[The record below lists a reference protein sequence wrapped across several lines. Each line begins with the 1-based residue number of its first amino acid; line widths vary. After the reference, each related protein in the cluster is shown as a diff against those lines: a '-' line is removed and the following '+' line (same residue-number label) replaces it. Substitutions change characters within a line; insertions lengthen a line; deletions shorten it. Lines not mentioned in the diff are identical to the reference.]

1 MSGNQCN
8 NPYGNFPNDPDS
20 NDNSGNIPSDNMN
33 THSNDSFDMRK
44 DNQPTYYYRNY
55 ERSQDPTSVP
65 SPINYVQSEPAAK
78 KRRRGAR
85 GLRTVFSLLIVAA
98 ILVGTVGTL
107 SLFYEIVPGDGD
119 IVFSLERIDR
129 RTNQNT
135 VPNAPIDNG
144 EKDKSTTLRE
154 VNPNGPVLEIND
166 PPAPKTTPVARESGA
181 VLTVS
186 EIAEKVMPSVVG
198 VVSSVRSLYG
208 TSSYSGTGIIM
219 SSDGYIITNNHVID
233 SAENISIT
241 LMNGKTYDAKLVGRD
256 KRSDLAVIK
265 IEANDLIPAEFG
277 DSDALK
283 VGDLA
288 VAIGNPLGLDLMGT
302 VTDGII
308 SAINRD
314 VVVEERTMTLIQT
327 NAAINSGNSGGPLIN
342 KYGQVIGINTLKMQD
357 YYTNVEGLGFAIPTN
372 TAKPIIDEL
381 IQYGYV
387 KGRPSIGINVKTI
400 SESQARYFNVP
411 QGVGVYYVH
420 PEADA
425 YKKGLQ
431 VNDIIVEAQGK
442 EVKSASEINRIKEE
456 YVAGDLFTVKVYR
469 NGKYLEITF
478 ELMDEAV
485 IDMSQGSFL
494 VP

>member
-1 MSGNQCN
+1 
-8 NPYGNFPNDPDS
+8 
-20 NDNSGNIPSDNMN
+20 
-33 THSNDSFDMRK
+33 
-44 DNQPTYYYRNY
+44 
-55 ERSQDPTSVP
+55 
-65 SPINYVQSEPAAK
+65 
-78 KRRRGAR
+78 
-85 GLRTVFSLLIVAA
+85 
-98 ILVGTVGTL
+98 
-107 SLFYEIVPGDGD
+107 
-119 IVFSLERIDR
+119 
-129 RTNQNT
+129 
-135 VPNAPIDNG
+135 
-144 EKDKSTTLRE
+144 
-154 VNPNGPVLEIND
+154 
-166 PPAPKTTPVARESGA
+166 
-181 VLTVS
+181 
-186 EIAEKVMPSVVG
+186 
-198 VVSSVRSLYG
+198 
-208 TSSYSGTGIIM
+208 M

-411 QGVGVYYVH
+411 QGVRVYYVH

>member
-1 MSGNQCN
+1 MSDNLYN
-8 NPYGNFPNDPDS
+8 NPYGNSPHDDDPRDDS
-20 NDNSGNIPSDNMN
+20 GSIPGDRMN
-33 THSNDSFDMRK
+33 TNGYDSYNMPNN
-44 DNQPTYYYRNY
+44 NQPIYYYVN
-55 ERSQDPTSVP
+55 
-65 SPINYVQSEPAAK
+65 AASTPG

-85 GLRTVFSLLIVAA
+85 GLRKVFALLIVAA
-98 ILVGTVGTL
+98 ILVGSVGTL
-107 SLFYEIVPGDGD
+107 SLFYEIVPGNGKT
-119 IVFSLERIDR
+119 VFTLERINR
-129 RTNQNT
+129 SSGQNT
-135 VPNAPIDNG
+135 IETLPVDSEGQKNP
-144 EKDKSTTLRE
+144 STVRE
-154 VNPNGPVLEIND
+154 ANPNGPVLEIND
-166 PPAPKTTPVARESGA
+166 PPVPKTTPVAREVGG
-181 VLTVS
+181 VLTVP
-186 EIAEKVMPSVVG
+186 EIVEKVMPSVVG
-198 VVSSVRSLYG
+198 VVSSVRSMYG
-208 TSSYSGTGIIM
+208 TSNYSGTGIIM

-241 LMNGKTYDAKLVGRD
+241 LMDGITYEAKLIGRD
-256 KRSDLAVIK
+256 KRSDLAVVK
-265 IEANDLIPAEFG
+265 IDAENLLPAEFG

-327 NAAINSGNSGGPLIN
+327 NAAINAGNSGGPLIN

-357 YYTNVEGLGFAIPTN
+357 YYNNIEGLGFAIPTN

-387 KGRPSIGINVKTI
+387 RGRPSIGINVKTI

-411 QGVGVYYVH
+411 EGVGVYYVH
-420 PEADA
+420 PESDA

-442 EVKSASEINRIKEE
+442 EVKTAADINRIKEE
-456 YVAGDLFTVKVYR
+456 YVAGDMFTVKVYR

-478 ELMDEAV
+478 RLMDEAE
-485 IDMSQGSFL
+485 IDMNSNSFII
-494 VP
+494 P

>member
-1 MSGNQCN
+1 MNGNQFD
-8 NPYGNFPNDPDS
+8 NPYRNFPHDS
-20 NDNSGNIPSDNMN
+20 DSGSVPGDNMN
-33 THSNDSFDMRK
+33 SQGNGSFDMGNDR
-44 DNQPTYYYRNY
+44 QPLYYYVNS
-55 ERSQDPTSVP
+55 ESTSR
-65 SPINYVQSEPAAK
+65 K
-78 KRRRGAR
+78 HRRGAR
-85 GLRTVFSLLIVAA
+85 GLRKVFALLIVAA

-107 SLFYEIVPGDGD
+107 SLFYQIVPGNGD
-119 IVFSLERIDR
+119 VVFTLERIDR
-129 RTNQNT
+129 RNDQNT
-135 VPNAPIDNG
+135 IQLPAAGNEEKKNG
-144 EKDKSTTLRE
+144 ATVRE
-154 VNPNGPVLEIND
+154 VNPNGPVMEINE
-166 PPAPKTTPVARESGA
+166 PPVPKTTPVARETGGA
-181 VLTVS
+181 LTIP
-186 EIAEKVMPSVVG
+186 EIVEKVMPSVVG

-208 TSSYSGTGIIM
+208 TSNYSGTGIIM

-233 SAENISIT
+233 NAENISIT
-241 LMNGKTYDAKLVGRD
+241 LMDGTTYDAKLIGRD

-265 IEANDLIPAEFG
+265 IDAKNLIPAEFG

-357 YYTNVEGLGFAIPTN
+357 YYNNIEGLGFAIPTN

-387 KGRPSIGINVKTI
+387 RGRPSIGINVKTI

-411 QGVGVYYVH
+411 QGVAVYYVH
-420 PEADA
+420 PDSDA
-425 YKKGLQ
+425 YKQGLQ

-442 EVKSASEINRIKEE
+442 EVKTASDINKIKEE

-478 ELMDEAV
+478 KLMDEAE
-485 IDMSQGSFL
+485 IDMNRSSFI